1 MTTGVQGN
9 QQDPSALAA
18 QLAQAQGNNAANSQ
32 QAANKQGIQESVAGG
47 FEDLINDAA
56 DDGSGVR
63 STKKAAT
70 NKTNAGSKANKA
82 SSTSKSTGASSA
94 SSISAATEATGLSA
108 TQIIRDAGGIRD
120 DGSASLPF
128 PANPSV
134 NGVVLRKGM
143 GPLALMGMIMSLLA
157 QANAESWSTQFQM
170 QNQNLQMQM
179 EMAPQI
185 GQAIRQQ
192 AEHQARA
199 TELQAKQQLISG
211 IVNVVSFA
219 VSVLGGILSAA
230 KSLGGLKSASFSS
243 ETASGV
249 SSAASTAAKTATSG
263 ATSAAKAA
271 ASGASEAASAT
282 ASSLTKSMSSQASN
296 AFSKALNNPG
306 WKETAARG
314 LNVVKTQGQ
323 RAMEFAG
330 RAVSGALQAS
340 QLLHALTAGIEGIS
354 GGIIGAQVA
363 EQQRLAGQQEAKA
376 EVLKLMANLFGQYA
390 GQAQQLQEQSA
401 QAIREA
407 LQTLEQIANSQLQTT
422 AAIFS

>member
-9 QQDPSALAA
+9 QADPSALAA
-18 QLAQAQGNNAANSQ
+18 QLAQAQGTANNQ
-32 QAANKQGIQESVAGG
+32 QAANKQGVQEQVAGG

-63 STKKAAT
+63 STKKATT
-70 NKTNAGSKANKA
+70 NKTNTGNKAGKA

-94 SSISAATEATGLSA
+94 SSIAQATAATGLSA

-120 DGSASLPF
+120 DGSASLPSPHS
-128 PANPSV
+128 PAV
-134 NGVVLRKGM
+134 NGVVLKRGM
-143 GPLALMGMIMSLLA
+143 GTLSLMGLIMSLLA

-179 EMAPQI
+179 EMAPEI
-185 GQAIRQQ
+185 GAAIKQQ
-192 AEHQARA
+192 AEHQAQA

-211 IVNVVSFA
+211 VINCVSFA
-219 VSVLGGILSAA
+219 VSILGGILSAA

-243 ETASGV
+243 ETAAGV
-249 SSAASTAAKTATSG
+249 SSAASTAAKTATTG
-263 ATSAAKAA
+263 AASAAKAA
-271 ASGASEAASAT
+271 VTGASEAASAT
-282 ASSLTKSMSSQASN
+282 AGALTKSMSSQASN
-296 AFSKALNNPG
+296 AFSKALNTPG

-314 LNVVKTQGQ
+314 MNVVKTQGR

-340 QLLHALTAGIEGIS
+340 QLLHGLTAGIEGIA
-354 GGIIGAQVA
+354 GGIIGTQVA